1 MDAALGLLVTH
12 RITGLPVVD
21 AGGRVVGVV
30 SDFDL
35 LALDSGAG
43 APAPGAGGGVFPAPG
58 ADWASFLAS
67 REAAAKAVATTV
79 ADVMTNRPVVVSG
92 TESLAAAARTLM
104 ATRVGRLPVVDG
116 DGRLIGLFSRSDVIR
131 AAYEARREQ
140 QQIEEEG

>member
-1 MDAALGLLVTH
+1 MPSTHLPSSLLQLQAPEASVDAALGLLVTH

-67 REAAAKAVATTV
+67 REAAALSCSCFTGCRMALTSLDNSPTSVASLDSLPAKTSET
-79 ADVMTNRPVVVSG
+79 SG
-92 TESLAAAARTLM
+92 SVQDTC
-104 ATRVGRLPVVDG
+104 GN
-116 DGRLIGLFSRSDVIR
+116 
-131 AAYEARREQ
+131 YY
-140 QQIEEEG
+140 